1 MGKREDII
9 EATKELLWQKGYEAT
24 SPRDIQERSHAGQG
38 SFYHHFASKEAL
50 ARVAIDEM
58 VDERIAD
65 FEQALSKPGSFGE
78 RLAVYLAQNKRPMLG
93 CRIGRL
99 VWDAAIES
107 DELREPMSR
116 YFKHLEKRLT
126 QILTSEQEAGRAKLR
141 MPAEELALL
150 IVASVQGGFAVTRA
164 TKTSRSADMRSA
176 LQSLLRLALE
186 TL

>member
-24 SPRDIQERSHAGQG
+24 SPRDIQDRSHAGQG
-38 SFYHHFASKEAL
+38 SFYHHFPSKQAL

-65 FEQALSKPGSFGE
+65 FEEAMARPGSFSE
-78 RLAVYLAQNKRPMLG
+78 RLIGYLAQNKRPMLG

-107 DELREPMSR
+107 DELREPMNR
-116 YFKHLEKRLT
+116 YFKHLEKGLI
-126 QILTSEQEAGRAKLR
+126 QILKAEQADGRIKLR
-141 MPAEELALL
+141 MSAEQMALL
-150 IVASVQGGFAVTRA
+150 IISSVQGGFAVSRA
-164 TKTSRSADMRSA
+164 MKTSRVSDLRTA
-176 LQSLLRLALE
+176 LQSLLELALE
-186 TL
+186 T